1 MSWFDPHDLDGF
13 GGEALE
19 ILSRNSLLSER
30 LPYIET
36 SLGRRVARIVDLREW
51 S

>member
-13 GGEALE
+13 GDEAIE
-19 ILSRNSLLSER
+19 ILSRNSLLSVR
-30 LPYIET
+30 LPYIEK
-36 SLGRRVARIVDLREW
+36 SLERRVARIVDLREW

>member
-13 GGEALE
+13 GDEALE
-19 ILSRNSLLSER
+19 ILSRNSLLSVR
-30 LPYIET
+30 LPYIEK
-36 SLGRRVARIVDLREW
+36 SLERRVARIVDIREW